1 MRLRRSIKGPDEAGF
16 ALPAVLTTLTI
27 LTMIYLTVMVAGDD
41 FFKETLQQQRELDFQ
56 QEALS
61 AEAELAYWATTQPF
75 NRNALAIGAPRNGGV
90 TTAPVIR
97 GAGEAGLQFLKIDAT
112 DYTWRSARGQADSA
126 LAVSIQDD
134 AGLINLDFATVE
146 TKARIFE
153 LAGLGTKEAQILAA
167 QAQDLMDTDDF
178 TSLNGAEYED
188 YRRANRAPPLNRP
201 LGNLFELYG
210 LLDWGRLRPPH
221 WSDVSTLLT
230 AQYDS
235 SSFNINTAPPQALS
249 LALGLTPA
257 QAQAAIERRRINPI
271 YSIAELGLTDD
282 NERLYAYPNGRFHFT
297 AIDNQFGL
305 KYSSRLT
312 LTPDDPDR
320 PIWTDLES
328 VQRMTLRGNPKLD
341 QLPAFPKP
349 GPAIDSSGGH

>member
-1 MRLRRSIKGPDEAGF
+1 MRLRRSITGSGEAGF

-41 FFKETLQQQRELDFQ
+41 FFKETLQQKRELDFQ
-56 QEALS
+56 QEAMS
-61 AEAELAYWATTQPF
+61 AEAELAYWATTQPP

-90 TTAPVIR
+90 TNAPLIG
-97 GAGEAGLQFLKIDAT
+97 GAAQTGLQFLSIDGTEYA
-112 DYTWRSARGQADSA
+112 WRTGERDSG
-126 LAVSIQDD
+126 LAVAVQDD
-134 AGLINLDFATVE
+134 AGLINLDFATIE

-153 LAGLGTKEAQILAA
+153 LAGLEPKDAQTLAA

-178 TSLNGAEYED
+178 ISLNGAEYED
-188 YRRANRAPPLNRP
+188 YRRANRPPPINRP

-210 LLDWGRLRPPH
+210 VLDWDRLRPAH
-221 WSDVSTLLT
+221 WAEVSTLLT

-235 SSFNINTAPPQALS
+235 AAFNVNTAPPQALS
-249 LALGLTPA
+249 LALGLNPA

-271 YSIAELGLTDD
+271 YSISELGLVDD
-282 NERLYAYPNGRFHFT
+282 NERLYTYPNGRFHFT
-297 AIDNQFGL
+297 AIDHRFGL

-312 LTPDDPDR
+312 LTPDDADR

-328 VQRMTLRGNPKLD
+328 VQRITLRGNPKLD

-349 GPAIDSSGGH
+349 GLAIDASGGS